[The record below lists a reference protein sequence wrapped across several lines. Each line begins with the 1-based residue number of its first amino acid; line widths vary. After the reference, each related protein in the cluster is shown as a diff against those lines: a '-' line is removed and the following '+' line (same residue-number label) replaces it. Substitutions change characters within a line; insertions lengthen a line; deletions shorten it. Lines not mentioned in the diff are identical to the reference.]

1 MQIDLLDQQIVKKK
15 RSQSNKDNEDSI
27 PAFLLKTYEIIENP
41 QNNEIISW
49 NEEGTAFIV
58 KKVNEFSNI
67 ILPKSFKHSNF
78 ASFVRQ
84 LNMYDFHKT
93 RHDNNE
99 NEFKHNLFQ
108 KGKKHFLSQIKRKTS
123 DVKEQNSLS
132 LIKNEQIR
140 NGQSENS
147 EVYSSQILMQ
157 MGKLQNK
164 QMELEKLIKIFIK
177 QNEKVMKENKY
188 LWSELTKNK
197 HKNENSEE
205 QIMKWVLQSLQGT
218 KQNNK
223 LKSSIQS
230 NNLLMLKQTSENDD
244 EIQFEQ
250 QNQRNFE
257 NEKLIFDQLP
267 SQIISQNLEQQIEK
281 LSKTQIIQV
290 LLSAI
295 TNNQKQEKKNN
306 NTKFEDEISFDDE
319 YPVNKKIDIK
329 QENQDKKQENQ
340 LIVYNEPY
348 FFHKLEDNYIIS
360 ESPNPSRKNSYY
372 DQDLIPQ
379 FLDSEL

>member
-1 MQIDLLDQQIVKKK
+1 MQIDLLEQQIVKKK
-15 RSQSNKDNEDSI
+15 RSRSNKDNGDSI
-27 PAFLLKTYEIIENP
+27 PAFLLKTYEIIDNP
-41 QNNEIISW
+41 QNHDIIGW

-58 KKVNEFSNI
+58 KKVNEFSDI

-99 NEFKHNLFQ
+99 NEFKHKLFQ
-108 KGKKHFLSQIKRKTS
+108 RGKKHLLSQIKRKTN

-132 LIKNEQIR
+132 LIKNEQVR
-140 NGQSENS
+140 TGQSEIP
-147 EVYSSQILMQ
+147 EILMQ
-157 MGKLQNK
+157 MGKLSNK
-164 QMELEKLIKIFIK
+164 QQELEKLMKILIK
-177 QNEKVMKENKY
+177 QNEKIMKENKY

-223 LKSSIQS
+223 HKTNFQT

-244 EIQFEQ
+244 EVQLEA

-257 NEKLIFDQLP
+257 TDKFQFDQLP

-281 LSKTQIIQV
+281 LSKNQIIQV
-290 LLSAI
+290 LMSAI
-295 TNNQKQEKKNN
+295 TNNQKQEKKN
-306 NTKFEDEISFDDE
+306 TMKFEDDISFDDE
-319 YPVNKKIDIK
+319 YPVMKKIDLK
-329 QENQDKKQENQ
+329 QDNQDRRQENQ
-340 LIVYNEPY
+340 LMVYSEPY

-372 DQDLIPQ
+372 DQDPIPQ
-379 FLDSEL
+379 FLESEL

>member
-1 MQIDLLDQQIVKKK
+1 MQLDLFEQQIVKKV
-15 RSQSNKDNEDSI
+15 RSQQNKDNGDSI
-27 PAFLLKTYEIIENP
+27 PAFLLKTYEIIDNP
-41 QNNEIISW
+41 QNKDIISW
-49 NEEGTAFIV
+49 NEEGSAFIV
-58 KKVNEFSNI
+58 KKVNEFSDI
-67 ILPKSFKHSNF
+67 ILPKSFKHNNF

-99 NEFKHNLFQ
+99 NEFKHKLFQ
-108 KGKKHFLSQIKRKTS
+108 RSKKHLLSQIKRKTNE
-123 DVKEQNSLS
+123 VKEQNSLS

-140 NGQSENS
+140 SEQSETP
-147 EVYSSQILMQ
+147 EILMQ

-164 QMELEKLIKIFIK
+164 QLELEKLIKIFIK

-223 LKSSIQS
+223 LKSSLQA
-230 NNLLMLKQTSENDD
+230 NNLLMLKQTCENED
-244 EIQFEQ
+244 EMQVEA
-250 QNQRNFE
+250 QNQKHFE
-257 NEKLIFDQLP
+257 TEKLQFDQLP

-306 NTKFEDEISFDDE
+306 IKFDDDLSFDDE
-319 YPVNKKIDIK
+319 YPVIKKMDLK
-329 QENQDKKQENQ
+329 QESQDKKQENQ

-348 FFHKLEDNYIIS
+348 FFHKFEDNYVNS
-360 ESPNPSRKNSYY
+360 ESPNPSRKNSYF
-372 DQDLIPQ
+372 DQDPIPQ

>member
-1 MQIDLLDQQIVKKK
+1 MQLDLFEQQIVKKM
-15 RSQSNKDNEDSI
+15 RSQQSKDNGDSI
-27 PAFLLKTYEIIENP
+27 PAFLLKTYEIIDNP
-41 QNNEIISW
+41 QNKDIISW
-49 NEEGTAFIV
+49 NEEGSAFIV
-58 KKVNEFSNI
+58 KKVNEFSDI
-67 ILPKSFKHSNF
+67 ILPKSFKHNNF

-99 NEFKHNLFQ
+99 NEFKHKLFQ
-108 KGKKHFLSQIKRKTS
+108 RSKKHLLSQIKRKTN

-140 NGQSENS
+140 SEQSETP
-147 EVYSSQILMQ
+147 EILKQ

-164 QMELEKLIKIFIK
+164 QLELEKLIKIFIK

-188 LWSELTKNK
+188 LWSELTKSK

-223 LKSSIQS
+223 LKSSFQA
-230 NNLLMLKQTSENDD
+230 NNLLMLKQTCEND
-244 EIQFEQ
+244 EEMQVEA
-250 QNQRNFE
+250 QNQKHFE
-257 NEKLIFDQLP
+257 TEKLQFDQLP
-267 SQIISQNLEQQIEK
+267 SQIMSQNLEQQIEK

-295 TNNQKQEKKNN
+295 TNNQKQEKKNA
-306 NTKFEDEISFDDE
+306 TKFDDDLSFDEE
-319 YPVNKKIDIK
+319 YPVIKKMDLK
-329 QENQDKKQENQ
+329 QENQDKKLENQ

-348 FFHKLEDNYIIS
+348 FFHKLEDNYVNS

-372 DQDLIPQ
+372 DQDPIPQ

>member
-147 EVYSSQILMQ
+147 EVFSSQILMQ

-177 QNEKVMKENKY
+177 QNEKVMKENKF
-188 LWSELTKNK
+188 LWSEFTKNK

-205 QIMKWVLQSLQGT
+205 QIMKWVLQSLQGS

-223 LKSSIQS
+223 LKNSIQS
-230 NNLLMLKQTSENDD
+230 NNLLMLKQNSENDD

-290 LLSAI
+290 LLNAI

-319 YPVNKKIDIK
+319 YPINKKIDIK